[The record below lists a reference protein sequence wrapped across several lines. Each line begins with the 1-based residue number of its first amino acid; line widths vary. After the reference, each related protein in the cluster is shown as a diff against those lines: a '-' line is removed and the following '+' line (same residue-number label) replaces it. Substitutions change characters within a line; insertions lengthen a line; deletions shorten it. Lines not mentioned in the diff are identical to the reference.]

1 MIYVL
6 RLIPQRKIFITL
18 HRRFFQAYDIA
29 ELGRGNW
36 PCYNDHKSDG
46 YQSRDGKMG
55 CCSGDKKC
63 KSEKKAKRIPWFG
76 IVLGVLAILVIVN
89 WQA

>member
-1 MIYVL
+1 
-6 RLIPQRKIFITL
+6 
-18 HRRFFQAYDIA
+18 
-29 ELGRGNW
+29 
-36 PCYNDHKSDG
+36 
-46 YQSRDGKMG
+46 MG

-76 IVLGVLAILVIVN
+76 LVLGVLAILVIVN